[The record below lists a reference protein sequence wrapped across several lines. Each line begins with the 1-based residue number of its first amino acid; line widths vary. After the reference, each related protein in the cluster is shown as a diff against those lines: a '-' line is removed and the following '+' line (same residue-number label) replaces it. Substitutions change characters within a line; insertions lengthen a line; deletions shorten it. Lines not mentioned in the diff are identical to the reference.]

1 MPFTNPRT
9 CIAKRL
15 AKLQAALERF
25 EVESLT
31 DLEKKSLGFVAMK
44 NRDKCKHGNPVSF
57 EHIVSNLSIF
67 WLAPV
72 RYGIW

>member
-1 MPFTNPRT
+1 LFSADASPPVPFTNPRT

-31 DLEKKSLGFVAMK
+31 DLQKKSLGF
-44 NRDKCKHGNPVSF
+44 CGN
-57 EHIVSNLSIF
+57 EE
-67 WLAPV
+67 
-72 RYGIW
+72 